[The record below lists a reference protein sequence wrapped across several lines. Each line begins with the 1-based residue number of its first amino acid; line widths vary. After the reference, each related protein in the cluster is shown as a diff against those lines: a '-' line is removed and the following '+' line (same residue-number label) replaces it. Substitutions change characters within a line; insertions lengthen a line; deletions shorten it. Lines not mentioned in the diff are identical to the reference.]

1 MPAGSR
7 LQPTTTEEEALWS
20 AGLRLVAG
28 VDEVGRGPIAGP
40 VLAAAVILEPLRK
53 YEWLGDVR
61 DSKVLPAPERERLAE
76 LIRRDV
82 IAFGLGAASS
92 GEIDGWGISFA
103 NRAAM
108 DRALQSLRVRPS
120 FVLIDG
126 PLGLKAPY
134 AQKPIVD
141 GDATCASIAAAS
153 IVAKVARDR
162 LMRDLDVHYPAYG
175 FAGHKGYATPE
186 HLERLARFGPCVQHR
201 RSWPRV
207 RIVAGLDPVL
217 EVELNDAA
225 G

>member
-1 MPAGSR
+1 MAAGSR
-7 LQPTTTEEEALWS
+7 LVPTTIEEEALWS
-20 AGLRLVAG
+20 VGKRFVAG

-40 VLAAAVILEPLRK
+40 VLAAAVILDPLCK
-53 YEWLGDVR
+53 YDWLGDVR
-61 DSKVLPAPERERLAE
+61 DSKVLPASERERLAE

-82 IAFGLGAASS
+82 IAFGLGASSS
-92 GEIDGWGISFA
+92 GEIDAWGISFA

-108 DRALQSLRVRPS
+108 DRALQSLRIRPT

-134 AQKPIVD
+134 AQKAIVD

-162 LMRDLDVHYPAYG
+162 LMRDLDVHYPDYG

-207 RIVAGLDPVL
+207 RVVAGLDPVL

-225 G
+225 R